1 MLCKDLQ
8 LHGMIKGEVGRRGLV
23 SEGHEQVE
31 ETVVGTWEL
40 MSDRRQEGRCLK
52 DKTRAA
58 EHELAPVRSL
68 EPCQV
73 VQCRES

>member
-1 MLCKDLQ
+1 M
-8 LHGMIKGEVGRRGLV
+8 

-68 EPCQV
+68 EPGRLSSVGKASNKFLKIQTE
-73 VQCRES
+73 R